1 MKRISLTVCATLI
14 ALMSYGQN
22 AGQEFTMKPV
32 EYVIQ
37 DDTPYGFARSGT
49 NHTNSDISVSV
60 VSQPN
65 KDKREEQWRCI
76 YGAKLDTLI
85 VAIQKNDFM
94 NGWRDVKTFPNGI
107 AISEYLSDNHAKVM
121 AEAELKITA
130 YTNKLAELRKNE
142 PWIDKQKQKE
152 EELAAL
158 ERKNRY
164 RLVGDIEY
172 EFTEPTGAIQT
183 KSLTNAQGAKITY
196 QYYIGNDGYEVKHGK
211 YSVTMNFNN
220 HKYWTGLGAYGWV
233 YLDGVETLTYYYRN
247 GIVHGKLTYS
257 RDVRTTSTFGNA
269 MKLKD
274 SYNLDNYKG
283 FLSGNFKFEYKGITY
298 TGKAVNGILEYCDY
312 QTNNGFHGKLTSNP
326 NSKSVSVAE
335 INNGNRTFEFDS
347 SIELPSIIATM
358 PMFRFPLI
366 GN

>member
-1 MKRISLTVCATLI
+1 MRRICLTVCAIFI
-14 ALMSYGQN
+14 ALIGHAQSV
-22 AGQEFTMKPV
+22 GQEFTMKPV
-32 EYVIQ
+32 EYAIL
-37 DDTPYGFARSGT
+37 DNTPYGFARSGS
-49 NHTNSDISVSV
+49 NHTDSDISVSV
-60 VSQPN
+60 ILKPN
-65 KDKREEQWRCI
+65 TEKRDEQWRCK

-94 NGWRDVKTFPNGI
+94 SGWRDIKTFPNGI
-107 AISEYLSDNHAKVM
+107 AISEYLSDNYTKVRTD
-121 AEAELKITA
+121 AEAKIIA

-142 PWIDKQKQKE
+142 PWIDKEKQRA

-158 ERKNRY
+158 EQEQRY

-172 EFTEPTGAIQT
+172 EFTEPIGAIQT
-183 KSLTNAQGAKITY
+183 KSLTNAQGAKVTY
-196 QYYIGNDGYEVKHGK
+196 QYYVNENGYEVKHGK

-220 HKYWTGLGAYGWV
+220 HKYWTGLDAYGWV

-257 RDVRTTSTFGNA
+257 RDVKTASTFGNE

-274 SYNLDNYKG
+274 SYDLDIYKG
-283 FLSGNFKFEYKGITY
+283 FLTGNFKFSYNGITY
-298 TGKAVNGILEYCDY
+298 TGKAINGILEYCNY
-312 QTNNGFHGKLTSNP
+312 QTGNGFHGKLTSNP

-347 SIELPSIIATM
+347 NIELPSIIATM
-358 PMFRFPLI
+358 PMFRFSLI
-366 GN
+366 GK